1 MAIFKKHIK
10 STTVQP
16 SQKKVI
22 DKAVKKVVKEY
33 GETLVLLGKE

>member
-1 MAIFKKHIK
+1 MAIFRKRTN
-10 STTVQP
+10 STAVKP